1 MKRIEMVDVKI
12 EYPEDY
18 QGTEKAEN
26 LMKIISRMRKM
37 DFVGLPFGDLLHF
50 EGTMPKK
57 VYADVLAEITSE
69 KDMRDDIEGLE
80 DILASEYDRE
90 IDIESH
96 EHLENWEY
104 ALKSLKC
111 LATELSVPG
120 LKLTAGCEID
130 DEQLYDEDG
139 FEESENIFW
148 YEVNGGELSVHNKDI
163 ATIRDEMY
171 SLSRGAKSVQKYIR
185 GILENLEFKGQL
197 VDSVEDFLDE
207 SGVKSIPSSEEEK
220 KLAGDMDDENAA
232 IIYGADFDRI
242 ADSLITTIRNWIDSD
257 TKSKDS
263 SR

>member
-50 EGTMPKK
+50 EGSMPKK
-57 VYADVLAEITSE
+57 VYADTLAEITKE
-69 KDMRDDIEGLE
+69 YGMTDDIEGLE

-104 ALKSLKC
+104 GLKSLKN

-139 FEESENIFW
+139 FVESENIFW
-148 YEVNGGELSVHNKDI
+148 YEVNDGEFSVHNKDI
-163 ATIRDEMY
+163 AAIRDEMY